1 MEEGGVP
8 AARPRGARRRSPQVR
23 GLRERCAA
31 APRGRWAEGP
41 LLSPRSLLR
50 RAGRRRPSP
59 GLSSGGRA
67 AGNGLGAPPPRL
79 RDATAADA
87 AAAASLPRSPRLSS
101 SLPLSASPPCR
112 VAAGTAKRGREG
124 ERGSFRRLILSPFF
138 FNGGHRDESRGPLPH
153 AHWPAR
159 RHVGPPGHGRRRCRG
174 KQGAAARPTGASRA
188 LRSGRLP
195 RWEAAI

>member
-101 SLPLSASPPCR
+101 SLPLSGASVGGCPAAASCSAGCPSALLPH
-112 VAAGTAKRGREG
+112 VASRPERRRGGGRGRG
-124 ERGSFRRLILSPFF
+124 DPS
-138 FNGGHRDESRGPLPH
+138 
-153 AHWPAR
+153 A
-159 RHVGPPGHGRRRCRG
+159 V
-174 KQGAAARPTGASRA
+174 
-188 LRSGRLP
+188 
-195 RWEAAI
+195 